1 MILKEVIQGLATGV
15 EKGDVGK
22 DTLIGAI
29 KRAGLNEEQFM
40 KIGLDIPDVITA
52 SASNFGKGLN
62 AVSGTKKLFESIMG
76 DDPSLKKLYT
86 DKFGK

>member
-1 MILKEVIQGLATGV
+1 
-15 EKGDVGK
+15 
-22 DTLIGAI
+22 
-29 KRAGLNEEQFM
+29 M

-86 DKFGK
+86 DKFEINQD